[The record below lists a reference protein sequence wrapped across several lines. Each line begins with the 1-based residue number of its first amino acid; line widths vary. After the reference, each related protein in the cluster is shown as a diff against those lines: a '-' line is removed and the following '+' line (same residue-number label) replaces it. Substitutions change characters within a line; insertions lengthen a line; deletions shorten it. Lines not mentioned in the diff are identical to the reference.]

1 MTIFDLQMMH
11 VLESLVQSEQYT
23 YLRMDGTTPMSHRQE
38 TIRSFN
44 RVCILINNK
53 YSLLIF

>member
-1 MTIFDLQMMH
+1 MMH
-11 VLESLVQSEQYT
+11 ILESLIQNEQYT

-44 RVCILINNK
+44 KVCILINNK
-53 YSLLIF
+53 YNLLIF